1 MVYLVLA
8 AVVIAADQITKMM
21 TRSALVPGETI
32 PVIGDFFTITY
43 VQNKGAAFGMLS
55 GQSKLLTLLPLAV
68 IIAAMVFVLASKK
81 THPFVKAAVT
91 LIAAGGA
98 GNIIDRIQ
106 LGQVTDMISF
116 SIFPP
121 VFNVADIAVT
131 VGCFLILIYVVFGER
146 IEQAWKNRKK
156 SAAGAAAMSGDVT
169 AESGSEGDGIGS

>member
-8 AVVIAADQITKMM
+8 AIVIAADQITKMM
-21 TRSALVPGETI
+21 IRSALVPGETI

-55 GQSKLLTLLPLAV
+55 GQSKLLTLIPLAV
-68 IIAAMVFVLASKK
+68 IIAAMAFVLFSKK
-81 THPFVKAAVT
+81 THPFVKFAVT

-121 VFNVADIAVT
+121 VFNVADIGVT
-131 VGCFLILIYVVFGER
+131 VGCFLVLIYVLFGDRVEAALSR
-146 IEQAWKNRKK
+146 GKK
-156 SAAGAAAMSGDVT
+156 GED
-169 AESGSEGDGIGS
+169 IGS